1 MAPEILLKHSYN
13 PSADLWS
20 IGVILYECLFGSA
33 PYSSKSMDELLDKI
47 KNKQKIVIAP
57 TAKIS
62 LDCRDIITRLLIH
75 EPDKR
80 LTFPEFFEHKFLD
93 LQHIAT
99 DEVSCYTKSKFFY
112 GERIERLYI
121 FIRLQNLT
129 NAIRIVT
136 RAVEEDQRQN
146 YKDAYYLYCEGLQYF
161 IPLIAAETDAEKRSH
176 LQERATTYMERAEE
190 IKKSFKQ
197 AFMQRQYSRSTS
209 TDAQSSKDSETNQ
222 SASSITPF
230 KHLCKFYLFKRTS
243 FFNNNYLSHFI
254 LVLL

>member
-1 MAPEILLKHSYN
+1 MAPEILLKHSYS

-33 PYSSKSMDELLDKI
+33 PYSSKSLDELLDKI
-47 KNKQKIVIAP
+47 KNKQKIVLAP
-57 TAKIS
+57 NARIS

-99 DEVSCYTKSKFFY
+99 DEVSSISIIGTC
-112 GERIERLYI
+112 RLRVNGLHM
-121 FIRLQNLT
+121 FIQWQNLT

-197 AFMQRQYSRSTS
+197 AFMQRQYSQSTS
-209 TDAQSSKDSETNQ
+209 TDTQSSKESETNQ
-222 SASSITPF
+222 GASSITPF
-230 KHLCKFYLFKRTS
+230 KHLCKITKFRSHFAQHELIVSLYLF
-243 FFNNNYLSHFI
+243 L
-254 LVLL
+254 